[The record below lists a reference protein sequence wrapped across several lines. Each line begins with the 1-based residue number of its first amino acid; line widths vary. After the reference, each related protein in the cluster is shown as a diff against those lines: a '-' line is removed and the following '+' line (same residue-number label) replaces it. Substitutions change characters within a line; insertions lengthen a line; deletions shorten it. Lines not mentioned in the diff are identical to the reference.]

1 MISYYDDNYGHWE
14 DMNDP
19 EMRAFYDKVQGT
31 NIRKKCVGC
40 GRMVNIQKH
49 YDVCN
54 SCATIRE
61 SGGDY

>member
-19 EMRAFYDKVQGT
+19 EMRAFYDKVQRT
-31 NIRKKCVGC
+31 NVRKKCVGC
-40 GRMVNIQKH
+40 GRMVNIQKQ

-54 SCATIRE
+54 ACATIRE
-61 SGGDY
+61 SGGDF